1 MPRRNEIAGGNGRPV
16 GPTEARN
23 QSWKPQGP
31 VGLLQVHWVSL
42 WVRSL
47 QNRWYQKSVEPYVY
61 LPMSQWHDLAGNP
74 IGLTVR
80 NQSWKPQGPV
90 GLLRVHW
97 VSCGRDPN

>member
-1 MPRRNEIAGGNGRPV
+1 MPRRHELAGGNGRPV

-47 QNRWYQKSVEPYVY
+47 QTIDGIGNKLNHMHTYPCRDDTDQLILLQGEIGIAV
-61 LPMSQWHDLAGNP
+61 AGQN
-74 IGLTVR
+74 VA
-80 NQSWKPQGPV
+80 K
-90 GLLRVHW
+90 
-97 VSCGRDPN
+97 